1 MKSIHLHRWWPYRNH
16 LRLAILYGSQLKMLI
31 DQKKWSLIDNRSVEA
46 TNQDVW
52 MLNYYL
58 QGNEGVFRALIE
70 QNQIGQIDRI
80 SWPER
85 LFQFLRTAKTLP
97 VLCDFLKVIR

>member
-1 MKSIHLHRWWPYRNH
+1 
-16 LRLAILYGSQLKMLI
+16 
-31 DQKKWSLIDNRSVEA
+31 
-46 TNQDVW
+46 

-85 LFQFLRTAKTLP
+85 LFQFLRNAKTLP
-97 VLCDFLKVIR
+97 VLYDFLKVIVDYSPKDQADKPKLPALIASNTE

>member
-1 MKSIHLHRWWPYRNH
+1 MVALSKS
-16 LRLAILYGSQLKMLI
+16 LAAGHFIWISIKNV
-31 DQKKWSLIDNRSVEA
+31 DRSKKWSLIENRSVSA
-46 TNQDVW
+46 TNQDFW